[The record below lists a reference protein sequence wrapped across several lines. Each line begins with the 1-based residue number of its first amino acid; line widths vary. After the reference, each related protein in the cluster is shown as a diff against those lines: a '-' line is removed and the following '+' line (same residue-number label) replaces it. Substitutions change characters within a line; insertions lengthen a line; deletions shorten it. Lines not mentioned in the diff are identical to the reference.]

1 MAEPRPEPSMEDI
14 LASIKRIISDEPAA
28 SRPIAQRQAAT
39 TPPAPVPP
47 MAAPNRA
54 PAPAR
59 LPLGQVPPPADRD
72 PPPPWP
78 IRSETPPPPPRPQVP
93 DSILELTDAVP
104 EPAPVP
110 PRPAEARPVQ
120 RAVERLRQAEAEA
133 PATVSRPVPRDLLP
147 RTPAPRA
154 AGGDITLDAL
164 VREAL
169 QPILTQWVERNLPE
183 IVERLVQ
190 AEIRRMMEKDG

>member
-14 LASIKRIISDEPAA
+14 LASIKRIISDEPAP
-28 SRPIAQRQAAT
+28 SRPAAQRPAAS
-39 TPPAPVPP
+39 TPPTAPVP
-47 MAAPNRA
+47 NRT
-54 PAPAR
+54 PAPPR
-59 LPLGQVPPPADRD
+59 QPMGQVPPPIDRD

-78 IRSETPPPPPRPQVP
+78 IRNEAPPSPPRPQVP
-93 DSILELTDAVP
+93 ASSLALPDAVP
-104 EPAPVP
+104 EPVPAPS
-110 PRPAEARPVQ
+110 RPSDARPVQ
-120 RAVERLRQAEAEA
+120 RAVERLRQAEAQA

-154 AGGDITLDAL
+154 TGGDITLDAL

-169 QPILTQWVERNLPE
+169 QPVLTEWVERNLPD

>member
-1 MAEPRPEPSMEDI
+1 MPSRAAVPPRPTI
-14 LASIKRIISDEPAA
+14 GQAAA
-28 SRPIAQRQAAT
+28 S
-39 TPPAPVPP
+39 V
-47 MAAPNRA
+47 
-54 PAPAR
+54 
-59 LPLGQVPPPADRD
+59 DRD

-78 IRSETPPPPPRPQVP
+78 IRSEAAAPPPAPPVP
-93 DSILELTDAVP
+93 DSILELTEAVP
-104 EPAPVP
+104 DPGRTP
-110 PRPAEARPVQ
+110 PRPAESRPVQ
-120 RAVERLRQAEAEA
+120 RAVERLRQAEAQA

-154 AGGDITLDAL
+154 TGGDITLDAL

-169 QPILTQWVERNLPE
+169 QPILTEWVERNLPD